1 MERMAQDTEIA
12 KSTPH
17 VGQLSRPSVL
27 EKLKNPVSA
36 SQKQRK
42 NLMNWRSDDEGKPQ
56 KLYTHPAAY
65 AREHGELEE
74 YRASFKANVA
84 CKEAIEAAI
93 HAHYS
98 DNRLN
103 TDAVFKQVVDAFG
116 ADRVEY
122 VLAATV
128 REKNWDG
135 RISRENKAWAQTV
148 PVMQNPDAWGTDRN
162 CDFVVDQAHTGLVDL
177 LVTHVRK
184 ILRRT
189 FPSLQRK
196 PLFLKSSKAHRE
208 NEASC

>member
-1 MERMAQDTEIA
+1 MMKETA
-12 KSTPH
+12 
-17 VGQLSRPSVL
+17 
-27 EKLKNPVSA
+27 
-36 SQKQRK
+36 
-42 NLMNWRSDDEGKPQ
+42 

-103 TDAVFKQVVDAFG
+103 TDAVFKQGVDAFG

-162 CDFVVDQAHTGLVDL
+162 CYFVVDQAHTGLVDL

-184 ILRRT
+184 NPAKDISEPAKKASVLEKLQK
-189 FPSLQRK
+189 PSEKMK
-196 PLFLKSSKAHRE
+196 PPANDKKVKGQEL
-208 NEASC
+208 